1 VLAFHARTPQQQ
13 LAWRNGVI
21 ARARALGLLKGGVSA
36 TDQVKALRAQAQG
49 LRARAAAGEFQGYLT
64 RDDEDVAKDLEE
76 EAKEV
81 AARGETGM
89 SIEDCMAFSAL
100 AARMPTDQL
109 TVFCLAHKGS
119 KFASSC
125 YSEASL
131 PKWNVVRFLTH
142 EENAKL
148 TTVSEALATGAAL
161 PGLLSVAAGALA
173 AAAAKSRAPAP
184 KAAPAKAAKALSL
197 RERYQAHGR
206 TLSLESKLRWTRRVF
221 SHLHPNW
228 TQKWSGDYSREHGET
243 LRDQVKEHFYC
254 LAQVAHEDYED
265 ARKRIARCW
274 FRPYA
279 TSAPTWDLCEQQLAA
294 RRDARAETK
303 WELQLALNG
312 EYLSKRF
319 PTFCAIMNWGRGS
332 LVHPAVAARKKGQKR
347 AKRANA
353 ATRAAQEAA
362 AVRALPAYITAVA
375 PEAYSRPM
383 EEIRSIS
390 FKNLPLA
397 TTLVEQAALRQALSD
412 FVTRVGA
419 TVAKVRGALF
429 VPTQGRG
436 GPTKGFGF
444 VECSTAEGA
453 RRVVD
458 AAAEDSDL
466 LFNGVTSKIFVELAA
481 SNRQTK
487 DQMEAK
493 KAADAKERES
503 ARAKVLSLMKAEV
516 GPKATPM
523 ELVEAPAAAAP
534 ALAKVCL
541 GATARARREAEEAAE
556 AARLRAE
563 VEAMFS
569 APLGGTVRSKPKA
582 PQYKLSFAAAAVK
595 PAAPKVEV
603 VDAFTAKVGGKVVAV
618 TGRAN
623 TELGAAQA
631 MMRKIMAES
640 EAKEK
645 KAKRD
650 KAYAQWL
657 ADKAAAD
664 ADPMGWDIEEWVEPE

>member
-1 VLAFHARTPQQQ
+1 MTGPAYGIRSLAVTAFHAKTPQQQ

-21 ARARALGLLKGGVSA
+21 VRARALGILKGGVSA
-36 TDQVKALRAQAQG
+36 TDQAKALRAQAQD
-49 LRARAAAGEFQGYLT
+49 LRARAAAGEFQGYLS
-64 RDDEDVAKDLEE
+64 RDDADVAKDLEE

-89 SIEDCMAFSAL
+89 SLEDCMAFSAL

-119 KFASSC
+119 RFAVHC
-125 YSEASL
+125 YVEASL

-173 AAAAKSRAPAP
+173 AAAAKTRAPAP
-184 KAAPAKAAKALSL
+184 RVALAKAEKPLSQRELHQIAGAK
-197 RERYQAHGR
+197 
-206 TLSLESKLRWTRRVF
+206 LSLESKLRWTRRIF

-228 TQKWSGDYSREHGET
+228 TRHWSGDYTREHGET
-243 LRDQVKEHFYC
+243 LRDQVKEHFHC
-254 LAQVAHEDYED
+254 LAAVAHDDYED

-294 RRDARAETK
+294 RREARAETE
-303 WELQLALNG
+303 WELQLARNG

-332 LVHPAVAARKKGQKR
+332 LVHPAVLARRKGQKR

-523 ELVEAPAAAAP
+523 ELVEAPVAVP
-534 ALAKVCL
+534 ALVKVCL

-556 AARLRAE
+556 AARLKAE
-563 VEAMFS
+563 VQAMFS

-595 PAAPKVEV
+595 PAAGSV
-603 VDAFTAKVGGKVVAV
+603 
-618 TGRAN
+618 
-623 TELGAAQA
+623 
-631 MMRKIMAES
+631 
-640 EAKEK
+640 
-645 KAKRD
+645 
-650 KAYAQWL
+650 
-657 ADKAAAD
+657 
-664 ADPMGWDIEEWVEPE
+664 